1 MLNLN
6 GFNRS
11 SEPKP
16 TIERCP
22 RNMGGGPL
30 MENRLILKMLHSE
43 IHYCI

>member
-16 TIERCP
+16 AIERCP
-22 RNMGGGPL
+22 RNMGGAG
-30 MENRLILKMLHSE
+30 NGK
-43 IHYCI
+43 